1 MYYYDIF
8 SVCLGTVLCTLCFFF
23 SGYAA
28 KNLKHAFRLMYFL
41 PAVAVLAVASTIGTE
56 KSMIPVY
63 IGAVICALGFFRD
76 KLSFRRIVSLV
87 SALCTLAAVPVC
99 LQYKGY
105 RSPDYCKEFDEVIR
119 VFKQRYIL
127 SEWKGIDYDA
137 LYEKYKPMF
146 EKAKKDHD
154 EFANYAAM
162 KAFLSEFHD
171 GHVGFSYMNE
181 YSSEEIAILSKL
193 YGEDHGLV
201 LMNLEDGRTV
211 AVQVDRALA
220 EKGIHNGTIITLWN
234 GKPVEEAAEEVPV
247 YGNLSGGYM
256 MNTADAD
263 NRYFYRSTLL
273 AGTGGDS
280 VEVGYIA
287 DDGSEQTAVL
297 SASGDYYSRLKSAMK
312 TLDSG
317 VEGANFSWSKVKGG
331 IPVLRIKS
339 MFFDA
344 KSDVE
349 EMKHSGKSYS
359 EMKESLR
366 KNINEAKDNG
376 TNDLIIDLRN
386 NSGGSGN
393 LIRAIAE
400 LLGTEG
406 EHLYNYNGVWDSVN
420 RRYMTDA
427 DGRFLLGKKNT
438 LESEGILDEGRIVI
452 LVNAGS
458 ISAADHLVHVMS
470 QMNNVTVMGFTK
482 PNGSG
487 QGTTGIELDKC
498 FISMSG
504 AMMLNEDGTPYI
516 DSGKDGIS
524 GNSLDIKVPFDE
536 EALKAVFDKGEDYL
550 LNKAVEYLN
559 Q

>member
-8 SVCLGTVLCTLCFFF
+8 SVCLGTVLCVLCFFF

-28 KNLKHAFRLMYFL
+28 KNLKPAFRLMYFL
-41 PAVAVLAVASTIGTE
+41 PAVAVLAVASTIGTD

-63 IGAVICALGFFRD
+63 TGAVICALGFFRD
-76 KLSFRRIVSLV
+76 KLSFRRLVSLV

-99 LQYKGY
+99 LLYKGY
-105 RSPDYCKEFDEVIR
+105 RSPDYSKEFDEIIR
-119 VFKQRYIL
+119 VFRQRYIL
-127 SEWKGIDYDA
+127 SEWKGIDYDE
-137 LYEKYKPMF
+137 LYAKYKPMF
-146 EKAKKDHD
+146 EKAQKDHD

-181 YSSEEIAILSKL
+181 YSSEEYAIVSKL

-211 AVQVDRALA
+211 AVQVDKALA
-220 EKGIHNGTIITLWN
+220 EKGIRNGTIITLWN
-234 GKPVEEAAEEVPV
+234 GKPVEEAAAEVPV
-247 YGNLSGGYM
+247 YGNLSDGYM

-287 DDGSEQTAVL
+287 DDGSEQTTMLA
-297 SASGDYYSRLKSAMK
+297 SSGDYYLRLNAAMK
-312 TLDSG
+312 RLDSG
-317 VEGANFSWSKVKGG
+317 IEGANFSWSKVKGS

-339 MFFDA
+339 MFFDS
-344 KSDVE
+344 KSDAGE
-349 EMKHSGKSYS
+349 IKYSGKSYV
-359 EMKESLR
+359 EMKESIR
-366 KNINEAKDNG
+366 RNINEAKESGMNE
-376 TNDLIIDLRN
+376 LIIDLRN

-400 LLGTEG
+400 VLGTEG
-406 EHLYNYNGVWDSVN
+406 EHLYNYNGVWDRTN
-420 RRYMTDA
+420 RRYLTDSE
-427 DGRFLLGKKNT
+427 GKFLLGKKNT
-438 LESEGILDEGRIVI
+438 FESEGILDDGRIVI

-470 QMNNVTVMGFTK
+470 QMDNVTIMGFTK

-487 QGTTGIELDKC
+487 QGVTSIELEKYY
-498 FISMSG
+498 IYMSG
-504 AMMLNEDGTPYI
+504 AMMLDEDGTPFV

-524 GNSLDIKVPFDE
+524 GNSLDIRVPFDE
-536 EALKAVFDKGEDYL
+536 EALDAVFNKDEDYL
-550 LNKAVEYLN
+550 LAKAVEFLSK
-559 Q
+559 

>member
-1 MYYYDIF
+1 MYYYDIL
-8 SVCLGTVLCTLCFFF
+8 SVCLGTVLCVLCFFF

-28 KNLKHAFRLMYFL
+28 KNLKPAFRLMYFL
-41 PAVAVLAVASTIGTE
+41 PLVAVLAVASTIGTD

-63 IGAVICALGFFRD
+63 TGAVICALGFFRD
-76 KLSFRRIVSLV
+76 KASFRRLVSFV
-87 SALCTLAAVPVC
+87 SALSMLAAVPVC
-99 LQYKGY
+99 LLYKGY
-105 RSPDYCKEFDEVIR
+105 RSPDYSKEFDEIIR
-119 VFKQRYIL
+119 VFRQRYIL
-127 SEWKGIDYDA
+127 SEWKGIDYDE
-137 LYEKYKPMF
+137 LYAKYKPMF
-146 EKAKKDHD
+146 EKAQKDHD

-181 YSSEEIAILSKL
+181 YSSEEYAIVSKL

-211 AVQVDRALA
+211 AVQVDKALA
-220 EKGIHNGTIITLWN
+220 EKGIRNGTIITSWN
-234 GKPVEEAAEEVPV
+234 GKPVEEAAAEVPV
-247 YGNLSGGYM
+247 YGNLSDGYM

-287 DDGSEQTAVL
+287 DDGSEQTTMLA
-297 SASGDYYSRLKSAMK
+297 SSGDYYSRLNAAMK
-312 TLDSG
+312 RLDSG
-317 VEGANFSWSKVKGG
+317 IEGANFSWSKVKGS

-339 MFFDA
+339 MFFDS
-344 KSDVE
+344 KSDAGE
-349 EMKHSGKSYS
+349 IKYSGKSYV
-359 EMKESLR
+359 EMKESIR
-366 KNINEAKDNG
+366 KNINEAKESGMNE
-376 TNDLIIDLRN
+376 LIIDLRN

-400 LLGTEG
+400 VLGKEG
-406 EHLYNYNGVWDSVN
+406 EHLYNYNGVWDRTN
-420 RRYMTDA
+420 RRYLTDSE
-427 DGRFLLGKKNT
+427 GKFLLGKNNT
-438 LESEGILDEGRIVI
+438 FESEGILDDGRIVI

-470 QMNNVTVMGFTK
+470 QMDNVTVMGFTK

-487 QGTTGIELDKC
+487 QGVTGIELEKYY
-498 FISMSG
+498 IYMSG
-504 AMMLNEDGTPYI
+504 AMMLDEDGTPFV

-524 GNSLDIKVPFDE
+524 GNSLDIRVPFDE
-536 EALKAVFDKGEDYL
+536 EALDAVFNKDEDYL
-550 LNKAVEYLN
+550 LAKAVEFLSK
-559 Q
+559 